1 MVKESVSP
9 LIFQQVSESD
19 FRVNLVVRDY
29 FNKGKP
35 MKNVQPCH
43 NYKKFLCI
51 QNGDFMNISQN
62 EGRNFQ
68 IILTISIN
76 FVLL

>member
-1 MVKESVSP
+1 MQK
-9 LIFQQVSESD
+9 
-19 FRVNLVVRDY
+19 
-29 FNKGKP
+29 
-35 MKNVQPCH
+35 
-43 NYKKFLCI
+43 
-51 QNGDFMNISQN
+51 GDFMNISQN